1 MMKWRTKICLTV
13 MLGILLLVFPAI
25 AAINTISQGNTVFLG
40 EDGLDISSFARSGTT
55 FGYWESGA
63 SIATSS
69 PYDTYVVSDPTK
81 FYVDPSK
88 FGSEQGSWYLLDSS
102 GKANGVAVVVAEP
115 KLNLRVEDKTV
126 DVDVSVNKW
135 VYRGDEVGFQIDTNL
150 YTITQRGTPAR
161 ITIKVQPPGGGGY
174 TALVNDAGT
183 HSIENIQVST
193 SPFDTGA
200 LWDTGNSLYTPGTYT
215 IWAECNVNHM
225 KDNYGV
231 MGKTESTKTSLANQE
246 RNPLIE
252 VSVPTTSP
260 IIQVTLTPTTV
271 ITTIP
276 KTSQTTAVLTG
287 TPTPAAT
294 TIPATIPP
302 TSATP
307 VGTTQKKSPGFGI
320 VVTAI
325 AVTFIAALALKKQP

>member
-40 EDGLDISSFARSGTT
+40 EDGLDVSSFAPSGTT
-55 FGYWESGA
+55 FGYWKSGA

-69 PYDTYVVSDPTK
+69 PDDTFIVSDPTK
-81 FYVDPSK
+81 FSVAPFK
-88 FGSEQGSWYLLDSS
+88 FGSELGSWYLLDST
-102 GKANGVAVVVAEP
+102 GKANGVAVIVAEP
-115 KLNLRVEDKTV
+115 KLNLKVEDKTV
-126 DVDVSVNKW
+126 GVDVSVNKW
-135 VYRGDEVGFQIDTNL
+135 VYRGDEVGFLIDTNL
-150 YTITQRGTPAR
+150 YTITQRGTPAL
-161 ITIKVQPPGGGGY
+161 ITIKVEPPGGGGY

-183 HSIENIQVST
+183 HSIKDIQVST

-200 LWDTGNSLYTPGTYT
+200 LWDTGNSLYAPGTYT

-231 MGKTESTKTSLANQE
+231 TGKTESTKTSLANQE
-246 RNPLIE
+246 RNPLMD
-252 VSVPTTSP
+252 VTATATSPTT
-260 IIQVTLTPTTV
+260 QVTQTPTAV
-271 ITTIP
+271 ITTVP
-276 KTSQTTAVLTG
+276 KTSQTTSVLTG
-287 TPTPAAT
+287 TPTPAST
-294 TIPATIPP
+294 TIPTTLPT

-307 VGTTQKKSPGFGI
+307 VGTTQKKTPGFGI

-325 AVTFIAALALKKQP
+325 AVTFIAALALKKQ